1 MEKTIHTK
9 DQKTLLRLLKEV
21 REKAGLT
28 QEDLAARL
36 GETQSFVSKC
46 ERGERRLDILE
57 IRHFCKSI
65 GIPFPQFCK
74 QLDAALDSGK

>member
-9 DQKTLLRLLKEV
+9 DQKTFLRLLKEA
-21 REKAGLT
+21 REKAGMT

-57 IRHFCKSI
+57 VRHFCMCI
-65 GIPFPQFCK
+65 GVSFTLFCK
-74 QLDAALDSGK
+74 QLDSTLE